1 MKEHASLQGLA
12 TQLVAQAP
20 LASTKS
26 LLEMQN
32 PTPYLRPTKPESTF
46 QYDAQVVHTSIKG

>member
-1 MKEHASLQGLA
+1 MKEHAPLQGLA

-20 LASTKS
+20 SALTKS

-32 PTPYLRPTKPESTF
+32 PPLYLWPTKPTF
-46 QYDAQVVHTSIKG
+46 QYEAQVVHTSIKG